1 MTTKLSGTKAI
12 WDRIDPI
19 YRRVLEHPF
28 LTGLRDGTLDH
39 AAFGRYIVQDTLY
52 LREYARSLALCA
64 ARGAD
69 SSIVEMFCAHSAS
82 AIATERLMHAS
93 LMDRM
98 GIDPES
104 LDGATA
110 SPTCFAYTSFTK
122 QACAMGERHEA
133 IASVLPC
140 YWIYREVGHELMAAG
155 SPDPAYQVWIDTYA
169 DPVFNEAVE
178 GALAACDA
186 VAGDLGPAATE
197 AMVAA
202 AETAARYEW
211 MFWDSAYRDERW
223 PELA

>member
-1 MTTKLSGTKAI
+1 MTTRLSGTKAI

-28 LTGLRDGTLDH
+28 LMGVRDGTLDH
-39 AAFGRYIVQDTLY
+39 AAFGRYIVQDALY

-69 SSIVEMFCAHSAS
+69 SPTVEMFCAHSAS

-93 LMDRM
+93 LMGQM
-98 GIDPES
+98 GIDPEG
-104 LDGATA
+104 LDGAVPT
-110 SPTCFAYTSFTK
+110 PTCFAYTSFTK
-122 QACAMGERHEA
+122 QACGLGERHEA

-155 SPDPAYQVWIDTYA
+155 SPDPAYQIWIDTYA
-169 DPVFNEAVE
+169 DPIFNEAVE
-178 GALAACDA
+178 GALTACDA
-186 VAGDLGPAATE
+186 AAAELGPAATE

-211 MFWDSAYRDERW
+211 MFWDSAYHDERW